1 MATVD
6 WLFGNTAILIFFSN
20 GTCTSLVCKRWTQNK
35 NMQSHWPFDMEH
47 LPKSWIASRKK
58 LFFWKFFLG
67 ILFSYQN
74 ESDLTQH
81 FLPDYLHHYMIKKT
95 ISWFWLNWIHHYDH
109 YILPQTKHFYTK
121 KKQLECVY
129 HHPSF
134 FYRFKYRERKK
145 MLQAGI
151 ILRHKEV
158 TK

>member
-6 WLFGNTAILIFFSN
+6 WLFGNTAILIFFFQ
-20 GTCTSLVCKRWTQNK
+20 TVLALLWYVRDELKIRICRVID
-35 NMQSHWPFDMEH
+35 HFYMEH

-58 LFFWKFFLG
+58 LFFWNFFLR

-74 ESDLTQH
+74 ESDLTQWSKIH
-81 FLPDYLHHYMIKKT
+81 ILVLIK
-95 ISWFWLNWIHHYDH
+95 LNPPL
-109 YILPQTKHFYTK
+109 LPQTKHFYTK
-121 KKQLECVY
+121 IKKKQLELRL
-129 HHPSF
+129 SSSKF
-134 FYRFKYRERKK
+134 FLLLLNRSKYRERKK